1 MKISPSILAADYANF
16 EKEVRAVEQA
26 GASMLH
32 VDVMDGHFVNQ
43 LTFGPGIVAALRPKT
58 SLVIEIHLMV
68 TNPMEFVEPFA
79 KAGADIVTI
88 HYRPGINIHRIIDLI
103 HSYGM
108 GAGLAVPDE
117 TNWNLICEYLP
128 SLEFVNI
135 MTVSTGYGGQKF
147 NEDNMEKL
155 KMLKLAAKSKKKQI
169 DFAVDGGVNFETAAI
184 ADANG
189 ADVLIAGTSIFGAKN
204 YYEAIEKLKCRKGLV
219 NL

>member
-1 MKISPSILAADYANF
+1 MKISPSILAADYGNF
-16 EKEVRAVEQA
+16 DKEVRAVEQA

-43 LTFGPGIVAALRPKT
+43 LTFGPGVVEAIRPKT
-58 SLVIEIHLMV
+58 NLIIEIHLMV

-108 GAGLAVPDE
+108 DAGLAVPDE
-117 TNWNLICEYLP
+117 TSWELICEYLP

-147 NEDNMEKL
+147 NENNMEKL
-155 KMLKLAAKSKKKQI
+155 RMLKQEAKVKKKQI
-169 DFAVDGGVNFETAAI
+169 DFAVDGGINFETAEI
-184 ADANG
+184 AKANG
-189 ADVLIAGTSIFGAKN
+189 ADVLIAGTSIFSAEDYG
-204 YYEAIEKLKCRKGLV
+204 EAIEKLKFKNNLV